1 MNRVATAK
9 STAELAF
16 ARPRRRKFDWL
27 PYLMVAPT
35 VIVLSIFSLAP
46 TLYGALVSLYNVQFV
61 QLLEF
66 VGLDN
71 YVAMFTSTDFW
82 QSLRVSIVFSVF
94 AVVLTVAFGLALA
107 LLANQS
113 GGLVPA
119 FRSLVIVPWVTS
131 YVVVYLIFK
140 WILNFDDG
148 LINVVLAALGLPKI
162 AWLTNPTLAMG
173 SLIVVDT
180 WRGAPYAMILLLAGL
195 QTIPAEL
202 YEAAATD
209 GASRWRSF
217 WSMTLPLMKLP
228 LAIVLVLIT
237 IVDLNTLV
245 AMLVLTG
252 GGPGRSTEPLSLLMY
267 NQAFQY
273 FQMGPAASIA
283 MFIFAMNLVLSA
295 GYVRLLR
302 SD

>member
-1 MNRVATAK
+1 
-9 STAELAF
+9 
-16 ARPRRRKFDWL
+16 
-27 PYLMVAPT
+27 MVAPT
-35 VIVLSIFSLAP
+35 VIVLSVFSLAP

-66 VGLDN
+66 VGLNN
-71 YVAMFTSTDFW
+71 YISMFTSPDFW
-82 QSLRVSIVFSVF
+82 QSFRVSITFTVFS
-94 AVVLTVAFGLALA
+94 VVLTVGLGFGLAI
-107 LLANQS
+107 LANGS
-113 GGLVPA
+113 NGLVPA
-119 FRSLVIVPWVTS
+119 FRTLVVVPWVTS

-140 WILNFDDG
+140 WILNYDDG
-148 LINVVLAALGLPKI
+148 LINVTLAYLGTSKV
-162 AWLTNPTLAMG
+162 AWLTNPTLALG

-180 WRGAPYAMILLLAGL
+180 WRAAPYAMILLLAGL
-195 QTIPAEL
+195 QTIPGEI

-209 GASRWRSF
+209 GASAWHSF

-237 IVDLNTLV
+237 IVDFNTLV

-252 GGPGRSTEPLSLLMY
+252 GGPGRATEPLSLLMY
-267 NQAFQY
+267 LQAFQY

-283 MFIFAMNLVLSA
+283 MFIFALNLVLSA

>member
-1 MNRVATAK
+1 MATAK

-71 YVAMFTSTDFW
+71 YVAMFTSPDFW

>member
-1 MNRVATAK
+1 MATAQR
-9 STAELAF
+9 TVALAGP
-16 ARPRRRKFDWL
+16 RGRRRKFDWL

-35 VIVLSIFSLAP
+35 VIVLSVFSLAP
-46 TLYGALVSLYNVQFV
+46 TVYGAIVSLYNVQFV
-61 QLLEF
+61 QLLAF

-71 YVAMFTSTDFW
+71 YISMLTSPDFW
-82 QSLRVSIVFSVF
+82 QSFRVSITFTAFS
-94 AVVLTVAFGLALA
+94 VVLTVGLGFGLA
-107 LLANQS
+107 LLANRS
-113 GGLVPA
+113 NGLVPA
-119 FRSLVIVPWVTS
+119 FRTLVVVPWVTS

-140 WILNFDDG
+140 WILNYDDG
-148 LINVVLAALGLPKI
+148 LINVTLAFVGLAKV
-162 AWLTNPTLAMG
+162 AWLTNPTLALG

-180 WRGAPYAMILLLAGL
+180 WRAAPYAMIILLAGL
-195 QTIPAEL
+195 QTIPGEL

-209 GASRWRSF
+209 GASGWHSF

-237 IVDLNTLV
+237 IVDFNTLV

-252 GGPGRSTEPLSLLMY
+252 GGPGRATEPLSLLMY
-267 NQAFQY
+267 LQAFEY

-283 MFIFAMNLVLSA
+283 MFIFALNLALSA

-302 SD
+302 SE